1 MKAGAAATF
10 RRSTVELAERAGRD
24 LTKGSAAQIVFKS
37 ISAFR
42 HLVGGSGSA
51 GINIRPFL
59 GRFLLAGLAARHPL
73 TAEPQTVS
81 GPEQAAMIEKLHK
94 SFLTNFVQ
102 LL

>member
-1 MKAGAAATF
+1 
-10 RRSTVELAERAGRD
+10 
-24 LTKGSAAQIVFKS
+24 
-37 ISAFR
+37 
-42 HLVGGSGSA
+42 
-51 GINIRPFL
+51 
-59 GRFLLAGLAARHPL
+59 LAARHPL